1 MASLLVTSCVGRGEV
16 TSTLSLLLL
25 LRHNLFFDLVVGRLW
40 NDLLLGQL
48 ILPRIGTPV
57 DDLVRYR
64 LINLSQGSQLTN
76 RRGINVQ

>member
-25 LRHNLFFDLVVGRLW
+25 LRHNLFFDLAVGRLW
-40 NDLLLGQL
+40 NDLLLDQL

-64 LINLSQGSQLTN
+64 LINFSRGSQLTN
-76 RRGINVQ
+76 RRGINV